1 VTTSPSAGDADESLP
16 STSQSRT
23 RSSVRDVKPTTNT
36 LKSQLKDLIANPK
49 QLGPTECYIGQILK
63 LLDKETSE
71 LLNTALND
79 KRIRH
84 VDLLRL
90 CAQEGYKMS
99 EATMRRH
106 RSGGC
111 RCLR

>member
-1 VTTSPSAGDADESLP
+1 MTTSPSVGDADESLP
-16 STSQSRT
+16 NTSQSRI

-36 LKSQLKDLIANPK
+36 LKSKLSDLIANPK
-49 QLGPTECYIGQILK
+49 QLGPTECYVGQILK
-63 LLDKETSE
+63 LLDKDTSV

-84 VDLLRL
+84 VDLLKL
-90 CAQEGYKMS
+90 CAEEGYKMS

-111 RCLR
+111 RCPR